1 MRGGESDCEPVSC
14 ACAPRPPGPTPTL
27 PLHPPVLSPLPL
39 SSTHIIGVGLRGS
52 CPHGRKCWLYFP
64 EADCPFYRATVFSN
78 YAAANCPPPDHDL
91 PTLCMGDGGAPA
103 DAAAGPGPYWSLMF
117 EVSESEMKPVNQ
129 APVQL
134 GGATWPAV
142 VADALRGAVATGL
155 VQAGDQ
161 VVSLYHRRLE
171 RGYPT
176 PSLARDGALAK
187 ALPHLRA
194 RSIWSRGRF
203 GSWKYEVGNQASAIG
218 GKAGRGGVIAVDAT
232 HPRGHVP

>member
-1 MRGGESDCEPVSC
+1 MFPRRREGECNTGTKTSGAGTFSGAAGSYTLDFGTLIGGTAGQVALLAVNNSAGGPADLLLTDIMM
-14 ACAPRPPGPTPTL
+14 PRLDGFSL
-27 PLHPPVLSPLPL
+27 L
-39 SSTHIIGVGLRGS
+39 
-52 CPHGRKCWLYFP
+52 GRI
-64 EADCPFYRATVFSN
+64 RA
-78 YAAANCPPPDHDL
+78 
-91 PTLCMGDGGAPA
+91 A